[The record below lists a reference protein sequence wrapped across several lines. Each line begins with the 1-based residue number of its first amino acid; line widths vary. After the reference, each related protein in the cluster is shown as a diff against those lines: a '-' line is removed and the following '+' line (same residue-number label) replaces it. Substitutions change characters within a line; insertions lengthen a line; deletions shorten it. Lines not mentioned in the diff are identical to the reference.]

1 MLQAKVLVSGT
12 ETTGFIL
19 INYLSNSNK
28 NSWFRARHFT
38 ALIALPLLTAC
49 PIDSTEVDDSS
60 LIADFLVQNNNG
72 ESSAVVTF
80 SSRNLSGNNEVNL
93 TRQESIFYRHEGQE
107 DDLNERDDGV
117 YAVNLPAEASGLY
130 SFTIVRMTEEE
141 FNETDRPPFFREIDD
156 NHVFLPETFQELQ
169 AEAVQV
175 GSSLNISWRIDD
187 TLQTINGFTTPA
199 AVDSFNAIASCQN
212 NDGPF
217 DVAIT
222 DGQLTQQSDR
232 LMLDIAV
239 TEHLSQVLGM
249 PIDSVAT
256 SLCDFDIQ
264 LNRNVAGT
272 TDTRLDR
279 RSVATG
285 QVLQNLTIQ
294 WTSQ

>member
-1 MLQAKVLVSGT
+1 LNYYLRNAYKKNWSRAR
-12 ETTGFIL
+12 
-19 INYLSNSNK
+19 YLS
-28 NSWFRARHFT
+28 
-38 ALIALPLLTAC
+38 ALIAVPLLTAC

-72 ESSAVVTF
+72 QSSAIVTL

-93 TRQESIFYRHEGQE
+93 IRQESIIYRHEGQE
-107 DDLNERDDGV
+107 DDLDEREDGV
-117 YAVNLPAEASGLY
+117 YAVNLPAETSGLY

-141 FNETDRPPFFREIDD
+141 FNETDRPPFFRELDD

-169 AEAVQV
+169 AESVQV

-222 DGQLTQQSDR
+222 DGQLTQQSNR

-239 TEHLSQVLGM
+239 TEHLTQVLNM
-249 PIDSVAT
+249 SVESVAI

-272 TDTRLDR
+272 TDTRLDG